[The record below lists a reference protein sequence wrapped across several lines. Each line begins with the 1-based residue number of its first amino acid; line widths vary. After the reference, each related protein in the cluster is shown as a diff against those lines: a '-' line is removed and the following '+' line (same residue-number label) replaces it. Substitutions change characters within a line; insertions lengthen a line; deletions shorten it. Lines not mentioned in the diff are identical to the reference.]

1 MANDVFRMGL
11 VGTGGIAKTHIRA
24 MGELKQRGLGG
35 FALTAVCDMN
45 PENAAEAARMSEEL
59 LGNRPAIY
67 SDYREMLQQETLD
80 GADLCLPH
88 GLHHTVSIDCME
100 AGVHVLCEKPLGITM
115 KASRLM
121 AEAADRTGKILSV
134 AVPYRRLPGMRLVH
148 WVFNDSGLIGK
159 PLTFFNTM
167 ARAGQ
172 RRPAN
177 AGPLPY
183 AAQWRRDRLM
193 SGGGPAMDGG
203 FHWCDGIRY
212 LLGDVDTV
220 YARAIE
226 QGQGEI
232 KSLPKVREDTV
243 FAVVT
248 FKNGI
253 TGTWSWSFD
262 APGESFQK
270 VVFYCS
276 EGSLSTDIGHA
287 IFHLFWR
294 GDNWIETGTMTRI
307 DGEKWDF
314 EELKA
319 LQKKALPEEEWNRLF
334 PAGLENGFGYEIWEF
349 MEVIRGNR
357 DKVEVNAWDGMRS
370 LAICEAVYESATCG
384 EVVKVD
390 DVYSGKIDAYQAP
403 INAHW
408 NI

>member
-1 MANDVFRMGL
+1 MTSDQFRMGL

-24 MGELKQRGLGG
+24 MAELKQRGLDG
-35 FALTAVCDMN
+35 FVLSAVCDMN
-45 PENAAEAARMSEEL
+45 PDNAAEAAAMCE
-59 LGNRPAIY
+59 
-67 SDYREMLQQETLD
+67 EMLGHRPVIYTDYHEMLEQEKMD
-80 GADLCLPH
+80 GVDLCLPN
-88 GLHHTVSIDCME
+88 GLHHTVSIDCMD
-100 AGVHVLCEKPLGITM
+100 AGLHVLCEKPLGITI

-134 AVPYRRLPGMRLVH
+134 AVPYRRLPGMRLVR
-148 WVFNDSGLIGK
+148 WALNDSGMIGQ
-159 PLTFFNTM
+159 PTMFFNTM
-167 ARAGQ
+167 ARGGP
-172 RRPAN
+172 RRQQT
-177 AGPLPY
+177 GPIPY

-212 LLGDVDTV
+212 LLGEVDTV

-232 KSLPKVREDTV
+232 KSLPDVREDSV
-243 FAVVT
+243 FAVVK

-253 TGTWSWSFD
+253 SGTWSWSFD
-262 APGESFQK
+262 APGEGFQK
-270 VVFYCS
+270 VVFYGT
-276 EGSLSTDIGHA
+276 EGSISTDIGHA

-294 GDNWIETGTMTRI
+294 GNDWIETGTMTNR
-307 DGEKWDF
+307 DGETWDF
-314 EELKA
+314 DQLKD
-319 LQKKALPEEEWNRLF
+319 LQKQALSDQEWEFLF
-334 PAGLENGFGYEIWEF
+334 PAGIENGFGYEIWEF

-357 DKVEVNAWDGMRS
+357 ERVEVNAWDGMKS

-403 INAHW
+403 INEHW